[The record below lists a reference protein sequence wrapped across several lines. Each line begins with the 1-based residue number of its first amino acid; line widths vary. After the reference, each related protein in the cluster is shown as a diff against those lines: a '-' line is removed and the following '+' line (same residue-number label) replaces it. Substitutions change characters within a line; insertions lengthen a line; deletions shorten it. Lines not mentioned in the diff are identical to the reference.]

1 MSVSKQ
7 DVEYI
12 AKLAKLKFTE
22 SEKNDLINDLNKI
35 INYMDKLNEV
45 NTDDVDIMINPCEI
59 GSRYREDLVC
69 ESSELDN
76 FIEDSP
82 KSLGEFIVVPRII
95 D

>member
-45 NTDDVDIMINPCEI
+45 NTDDVDIIINPCEI
-59 GSRYREDLVC
+59 ESRYREDLVC